1 MIAALLTTLVA
12 SFGVLWAPPS
22 RAADQE
28 AASAGDRAPW
38 TLARVLEAA
47 RRESPAVRAAMAEG
61 RAGAAAGAT
70 AWGALS
76 PRISVRGGVTRS
88 DDPALLFSQRLWQG
102 RFTAADFALETLNEP
117 GPRNALEYGLVL
129 EQPIWNGGAEVT
141 APAVAASA
149 RREAGAASRA
159 AVADALLDAV
169 KRYVAYVSARER
181 SLADS
186 TALAAARAAHTAAVE
201 RHRHG
206 QIPDLDTLRTFARA
220 AEGIERSLT
229 SARDRDVARRRLGDL
244 IGASPTDAEIASPE
258 PAEPA
263 AFLAEAA
270 GREPA
275 PPELEASRARARR
288 LGLEASRAALRL
300 LPSLNGRVAVTYY
313 RDPEVDDVERRWFAG
328 LSLDWP
334 LWDGALRWNERRA
347 AAARADGAR
356 AELEAAKRDL
366 AAREESARRD
376 LEIAGPRRDAARAA
390 RHASEEA
397 LRLATAR
404 YRAGLLP
411 LDEWL
416 AVDAEAARARE
427 RQIAR
432 EADVQLAGYT
442 YLHAIGGLK

>member
-1 MIAALLTTLVA
+1 M
-12 SFGVLWAPPS
+12 
-22 RAADQE
+22 
-28 AASAGDRAPW
+28 
-38 TLARVLEAA
+38 ARVLEAA
-47 RRESPAVRAAMAEG
+47 RRESPAVQAAKAAG
-61 RAGAAAGAT
+61 RADAAEGAT
-70 AWGALS
+70 AWSALS
-76 PRISVRGGVTRS
+76 PKISARGGVTRS
-88 DDPALLFSQRLWQG
+88 NDPALLFSQRLWQG
-102 RFTAADFALETLNEP
+102 RFTAGDFALDALNEP
-117 GPRNALEYGLVL
+117 GPRSALEYGLVL

-141 APAVAASA
+141 APAVASSA

-169 KRYVAYVSARER
+169 RRYVGYVSARER

-186 TALAAARAAHTAAVE
+186 TALVAARAAHAAAVE

-229 SARDRDVARRRLGDL
+229 SGRDRDVARRRLGDL
-244 IGASPTDAEIASPE
+244 IGASPTDEEIASPE
-258 PAEPA
+258 PADPA
-263 AFLAEAA
+263 AFFTGAEAA
-270 GREPA
+270 GREPT

-313 RDPEVDDVERRWFAG
+313 RDPELDDVERRWFAG

-366 AAREESARRD
+366 AAREEAARRD